1 MLTAIGDL
9 GQPLPYL
16 AIHVVKIGELTERP
30 EVLTEIAD
38 GALDLS
44 LFPSARRVASPRIEA
59 TLTRES
65 EKARKKTDQ
74 LAVMFGDRGGKIV
87 IENFS
92 GDATQCSESVNV
104 AAHKSV
110 ETLAMRE
117 LDIKHAAMRID
128 QREGVEFPLVAGI
141 IERSEMSP
149 VHFEA
154 FAGKRFHP
162 YEGALGRELRT
173 NLQHILL

>member
-1 MLTAIGDL
+1 MS
-9 GQPLPYL
+9 
-16 AIHVVKIGELTERP
+16 
-30 EVLTEIAD
+30 IA

-44 LFPSARRVASPRIEA
+44 LFPSARRVASSRIEV

-87 IENFS
+87 IENLS
-92 GDATQCSESVNV
+92 GDATQRSESVKV
-104 AAHKSV
+104 AAHKGV

-117 LDIKHAAMRID
+117 LDVQHAAMRID
-128 QREGVEFPLVAGI
+128 QREGVEFALVAGI

-154 FAGKRFHP
+154 FAGERFHP

-173 NLQHILL
+173 NLLHILL